1 MRLIVGCYVRL
12 VDYHWEARSFLE
24 GNGGLVDV
32 GRQEVLGRR
41 TGGEE
46 WKGKLRLG
54 YIVEKD
60 EEEKHLSS

>member
-1 MRLIVGCYVRL
+1 MRLAVGCYVRL

-46 WKGKLRLG
+46 
-54 YIVEKD
+54 
-60 EEEKHLSS
+60 